1 MKRPKLIKDR
11 MAHRDTMLEALHA
24 DALDAVLEKEM
35 PEKARLAIADK
46 ALSAREKVQAMK
58 AVKK

>member
-1 MKRPKLIKDR
+1 

-58 AVKK
+58 AVKR

>member
-1 MKRPKLIKDR
+1 

-24 DALDAVLEKEM
+24 DALDGLLAKGKL

-46 ALSAREKVQAMK
+46 ALKAREKVKGK

>member
-1 MKRPKLIKDR
+1 MKRPRLIKDR

-24 DALDAVLEKEM
+24 DALDDVLKKTL
-35 PEKARLAIADK
+35 PEKARLAITDR
-46 ALSAREKVQAMK
+46 ALTAREKVKDK